1 MLASLSKIYSAGLP
15 DTYRAPMAN
24 TIAAC
29 VGSKDIQSQVACPCT
44 VGRPVTESFVKFNR
58 RQIQE
63 ALR

>member
-1 MLASLSKIYSAGLP
+1 MIYQSASLSLP
-15 DTYRAPMAN
+15 PLCRAPMAN

-29 VGSKDIQSQVACPCT
+29 VGSKDIQSLVACPCT
-44 VGRPVTESFVKFNR
+44 VGSPVGESFVKFNR